1 MKNILY
7 TYIALMLSVAG
18 FVACT
23 PEYEAPSPEPNHFSV
38 FLSEQDFDNTV
49 QVGTDLDFIDVSR
62 GVQERVWTFPEGV
75 ADIVGHDNDVTSS
88 EHKIKVIFKEPGTHE
103 VALHLEFAGEA
114 WVEEELRGTSL
125 DTVYTVTVLDS
136 IQASFKANLID
147 YQGNDQ
153 GEITLANG
161 GASANKIEAGSS
173 LRFVVTSTG
182 NPAENEWVFEG
193 GTPATFSPEPGNNGD
208 TLTVAY
214 KKLGTYSIQLIS
226 QRGRP
231 AGSDTITYENFI
243 EIVPSSA
250 PILIDQAYQSENSV
264 AISFSREM
272 ADPRTEVDN
281 FLVTIKNNGQVITPT
296 VSAVRLDPDD
306 ASTLYLDL
314 GDENLYNTD
323 TVTVSY
329 TQGNLRS
336 TDFAQ
341 VASFSDLKVQMHKV
355 NILAAA
361 SSTIDYNFENSAD
374 ANWPYLWWGGQW
386 AEYTASIT
394 TARAH
399 SGVASNYITFNANG
413 GMIIGHRDEGGNDY
427 TFTPVP
433 GKTYEIGMWIYVED
447 LGPDP
452 DAMEQPN
459 IMVFWTPETDWGVG
473 RYSFTSSTPVG
484 EWIYVSTM
492 VTAQFGGEGPYG
504 LMIRGF
510 NGNNPGALSFYMDDL
525 NISEVQVRP

>member
-1 MKNILY
+1 MKTLY
-7 TYIALMLSVAG
+7 KYLTLMLLVVG
-18 FVACT
+18 FMACT
-23 PEYEAPSPEPNHFSV
+23 PEYEAPAPEPNHFSV

-75 ADIVGHDNDVTSS
+75 ADIVGQENDVTS
-88 EHKIKVIFKEPGTHE
+88 EAHKIKVIFKEPGTHE
-103 VALHLEFAGEA
+103 VSLHLEFAGEA
-114 WVEEELRGTSL
+114 WVEEELRGNAL

-153 GEITLANG
+153 GEITLADG
-161 GASANKIEAGSS
+161 GASTNKIEAGSS

-193 GTPATFSPEPGNNGD
+193 GTPAEFSPEPGNNGD

-231 AGSDTITYENFI
+231 AGADTVTYENFI

-250 PILIDQAYQSENSV
+250 PILIDKAFQAEDQV
-264 AISFSREM
+264 AISFSRELD
-272 ADPRTEVDN
+272 DPRAEAEN
-281 FLVTIKNNGQVITPT
+281 FSVTIKNNGQVITPT
-296 VSAVRLDPDD
+296 VSEVRLDPDD
-306 ASTLYLDL
+306 ASTLLLVL
-314 GDENLYNTD
+314 GGEKLYNSD
-323 TVTVSY
+323 TVSVNY
-329 TQGNLRS
+329 TPGNLQS

-341 VASFSDLKVQMHKV
+341 VASFSDLMVEMDKE
-355 NILAAA
+355 NILAAET
-361 SSTIDYNFENSAD
+361 STMDYGFENSTD

-386 AEYTASIT
+386 AEYTSSIS
-394 TARAH
+394 TAKAH
-399 SGVASNYITFNANG
+399 SGVASNYIAFNANG
-413 GMIIGHRDEGGNDY
+413 GMIIGHKDEAGNNY
-427 TFTPVP
+427 TFTPEP

-492 VTAQFGGEGPYG
+492 VTAQFNSEGPYG
-504 LMIRGF
+504 VMIRGF
-510 NGNNPGALSFYMDDL
+510 NGNNPGPLSFYMDDL
-525 NISEVQVRP
+525 NISEVQMRP